1 MLLRLC
7 LPLVFCLFST
17 GFCLAQE
24 APSDTLSSQSEGS
37 SDDQDPDYANV
48 ADAEQD
54 SLQRFHVRISA
65 DGMASTGN
73 IERALL
79 QVNLGFDWKPSR
91 FFKLSSSPS
100 YVYGKQ
106 GDLLNER
113 ELFSDL
119 RATIAHQRRFYGL
132 VFASWEQSNLRQ
144 IVNRWTQ
151 AAGVGFKIVQKPKT
165 YVSITNVIL
174 HESTDFRERNDVD
187 LYRNSTRLTGEF
199 ALDSHLTLASV
210 VYFQPA
216 ITQKNLRW
224 AGTVSV
230 NYRLNRTVSL
240 RTKFE
245 NNYESLVVDGRK
257 NNDFRWT
264 MGLIAEY

>member
-1 MLLRLC
+1 
-7 LPLVFCLFST
+7 
-17 GFCLAQE
+17 
-24 APSDTLSSQSEGS
+24 
-37 SDDQDPDYANV
+37 
-48 ADAEQD
+48 
-54 SLQRFHVRISA
+54 
-65 DGMASTGN
+65 
-73 IERALL
+73 
-79 QVNLGFDWKPSR
+79 
-91 FFKLSSSPS
+91 
-100 YVYGKQ
+100 
-106 GDLLNER
+106 
-113 ELFSDL
+113 
-119 RATIAHQRRFYGL
+119 
-132 VFASWEQSNLRQ
+132 
-144 IVNRWTQ
+144 
-151 AAGVGFKIVQKPKT
+151 
-165 YVSITNVIL
+165 
-174 HESTDFRERNDVD
+174 
-187 LYRNSTRLTGEF
+187 TRLTGEF